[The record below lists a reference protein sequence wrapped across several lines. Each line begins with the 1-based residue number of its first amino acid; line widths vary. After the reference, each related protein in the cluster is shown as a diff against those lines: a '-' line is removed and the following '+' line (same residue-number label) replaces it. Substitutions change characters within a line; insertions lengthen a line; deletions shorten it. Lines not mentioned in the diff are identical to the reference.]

1 MSSRDFNTLYNVNTV
16 YFGGNE
22 PGESSVINAAQ
33 GVDVSDANLNIS
45 ETGANIVSTD
55 WFVANQGI
63 VVSGDS
69 IVQANRLYT
78 GNVLLESYP
87 NLATGPNAT
96 GTNIGALAYQYT
108 GTVGT
113 YYTRNTTN
121 NTWEAIN
128 RSQATGPHRSIQYN
142 NSGAFDGSANLTF
155 DASSNLI
162 ANGNVRI
169 GSTAAPSHR
178 LHVIGA
184 NNNIFGQTSTT
195 QSSLTLADSSG
206 SQKQAVVQLNGD
218 NMDFLS
224 IQQGVSF
231 RPFRFNTA
239 DSTSK
244 ISIGTTSTNAVGGI
258 HLSAAQSNR
267 KIIMAEINN
276 NEHQNFS
283 FGYNTNTLRYQI
295 PTTSSNH
302 GFYVGTSSTGSEEI
316 MRISGNGGVQIGG
329 PAYQQFPAGRLN
341 ILSTGALF
349 DVGGAWTNQWLVV
362 GTTSAGASSA
372 IGLGFNSAS
381 NYGCLSCISPGVAY
395 RDIRYCGARHLF
407 FNGTTTTM
415 NIGTAGDV
423 LIGQQSTANLAITK
437 AALGAAA
444 PNTVVSAYYL
454 KIGGTEYR
462 TNSLRLIGLGYQGS
476 SFQPAYIGYLED
488 TQTANSYGSIIFGT
502 RTVTTDTAPLE
513 RMRISPTGYVGINT
527 QTPSEYLEVSG
538 NVSIIGGGII
548 KFPTGNL
555 SINQGVSVAALTGAA
570 AMVNNQVY
578 PFNLTEQANTNW
590 NSTLF
595 EYTAPETGRYM
606 INVILAVTSTAG
618 ACSFIIQYNDGIWRT
633 LQPTVISTSTT
644 NICTRVTKL
653 NQGWKV
659 RLLHSGA
666 NATIDLTLPNT
677 SFSVDE
683 LQ

>member
-22 PGESSVINAAQ
+22 PGESSIINAAQ

-87 NLATGPNAT
+87 DLATGPNCT
-96 GTNIGALAYQYT
+96 GTNIGVLAYQFT
-108 GTVGT
+108 GGRGT
-113 YYTRNTTN
+113 YYTRNVAN

-142 NSGAFDGSANLTF
+142 NSGAFDGSANLNF
-155 DASSNLI
+155 DTSSNLI
-162 ANGNVRI
+162 VNGNMRI

-178 LHVIGA
+178 LHTIGA
-184 NNNIFGQTSTT
+184 NNTIFGQTSTT
-195 QSSLTLADSSG
+195 ISTLTLADSSAN
-206 SQKQAVVQLNGD
+206 QKQASVQLNGD
-218 NMDFLS
+218 NMDFTS

-231 RPFRFNTA
+231 RPFRFN
-239 DSTSK
+239 STEPGTRM
-244 ISIGTTSTNAVGGI
+244 SIGTTSTNAVGLQ
-258 HLSAAQSNR
+258 LSSALANR
-267 KIIMAEINN
+267 KLIISETVNN
-276 NEHQNFS
+276 DHQYYGFGLNS
-283 FGYNTNTLRYQI
+283 FTLRYQVDSLN
-295 PTTSSNH
+295 SSH
-302 GFYVGTSSTGSEEI
+302 IFFAASSSTGSNEL
-316 MRISGNGGVQIGG
+316 MRIAGNGRVSVGLGTG
-329 PAYQQFPAGRLN
+329 AGARLASA
-341 ILSTGALF
+341 STGALY
-349 DVGGAWTNQWLVV
+349 DVGGAWTLDWITAAANANSNSP
-362 GTTSAGASSA
+362 G
-372 IGLGFNSAS
+372 IGIGYNLAS
-381 NYGCLSCISPGVAY
+381 NYGSLSCISPGVAY

-407 FNGTTTTM
+407 FNGTTSTM

-423 LIGQQSTANLAITK
+423 LIGQQSSANLAITK

-462 TNSLRLIGLGYQGS
+462 TNSLRLIGLGYQGA

-488 TQTANSYGSIIFGT
+488 TQSLNSYGSIIFGT
-502 RTVTTDTAPLE
+502 RNVTTDTAPLE

-570 AMVNNQVY
+570 VMVNNQVY
-578 PFNLTEQANTNW
+578 PFNLTEQSNPNW

-644 NICTRVTKL
+644 NTCTRVTKL